1 MSKHNDHKSNL
12 TTNHTPDVK
21 SKASKLNLLS
31 DFVRFMA
38 WVIVIGLL
46 LSTFA
51 CQQAVQMQDAK
62 TLLMVVEV
70 RNHD

>member
-21 SKASKLNLLS
+21 SKTSKLNLLS
-31 DFVRFMA
+31 DFVKFMA

-51 CQQAVQMQDAK
+51 CQPVQLQDAK